1 MVRNADAAR
10 KAADSAKESTSSVL
24 EKLGLDRMLN
34 WEHIL
39 AAVIALIV
47 CVIAIRIIMRI
58 LRRIVERSKLSGSL
72 GNFLLKLAKIALDFV
87 AILIVAGS
95 LGFDV
100 TALLAVF
107 SLLGLALSLSVQSS
121 LTNLMSGIVILLT
134 KPFAESDFV
143 ETDGVAGSVKN
154 IGLFYTE
161 LTTLDNKTIFVP
173 NSDLSAS
180 KIINYTRE
188 PNRRVDLKFG
198 ASYDYPVK
206 TVLEALRGMTREI
219 PGVLEDP
226 EPVVLVENYASS
238 NIEYIVR
245 AWCRHE
251 DYWDVYYA
259 IQEAVPAAFEK
270 AGVKMSYER
279 VNVHMM

>member
-1 MVRNADAAR
+1 MNETAAAQ
-10 KAADSAKESTSSVL
+10 KAAESAQNGTQSIL
-24 EKLGLDRMLN
+24 EQLGLNGALN
-34 WEHIL
+34 WQNIL

-47 CVIAIRIIMRI
+47 CVIAIKVIMRI
-58 LRRIVERSKLSGSL
+58 LRRIVDSSKLAGSL
-72 GNFLLKLAKIALDFV
+72 GNFLLRLAKIALDFA

-121 LTNLMSGIVILLT
+121 LTNLMSGIVILVT
-134 KPFAESDFV
+134 KPFVAGDFV
-143 ETDGVAGSVKN
+143 ESDGVSGVVKD

-173 NSDLSAS
+173 NSELSAS

-198 ASYDYPVK
+198 ASYDYPVQ
-206 TVLEALRGMTREI
+206 TVMAALRSMCSEI

-226 EPVVLVENYASS
+226 APVVLVENYGSS
-238 NIEYIVR
+238 SIEYTVR

-251 DYWDVYYA
+251 DYWDVYYG
-259 IQEAVPAAFEK
+259 INEAVPAAFEK
-270 AGVKMSYER
+270 AGVKMTYEH
-279 VNVHMM
+279 VNVHMV